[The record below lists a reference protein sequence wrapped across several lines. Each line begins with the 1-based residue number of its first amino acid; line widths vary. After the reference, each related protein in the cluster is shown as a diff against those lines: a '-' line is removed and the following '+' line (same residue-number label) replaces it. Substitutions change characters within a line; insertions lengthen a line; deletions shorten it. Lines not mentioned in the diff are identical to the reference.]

1 MNTLF
6 YLFAFIGY
14 HEFYVSTSYMQFNK
28 KRQAVE
34 VQKKVFFDDFE
45 YSLREFTGDK
55 YFDIINSSQDTINSY
70 IEKYLLSNL
79 SMKVNGKT
87 YPFRFLGHEYKNG
100 VINCFLEFLKI
111 KKISTIEIRDTSL
124 ISDFEG
130 QENLIYFERDNE
142 LKTLRIIAPKLTA
155 KIDF

>member
-1 MNTLF
+1 MNILF

-34 VQKKVFFDDFE
+34 VQKKIFFDDFE
-45 YSLREFTGDK
+45 HSLREFTGDK
-55 YFDIINSSQDTINSY
+55 YFDIVNSSQDTINTY

-79 SMKVNGKT
+79 SLKVNGKT

-100 VINCFLEFLKI
+100 VVSCFLEFLKI
-111 KKISTIEIRDTSL
+111 KKISSIEIRDTSL
-124 ISDFEG
+124 MLDFEG
-130 QENLIYFERDNE
+130 QENLIYFEKDNE
-142 LKTLRIIAPKLTA
+142 LTTLRIMAPKLTA